1 MTKRYLKPET
11 HVADFFPDARLC
23 LTSTLPG
30 SASDYIVDPED
41 IFDD

>member
-1 MTKRYLKPET
+1 MTERYCKPET
-11 HVADFFPDARLC
+11 HVTDFLPEAGLC
-23 LTSTLPG
+23 LTSNVPG